1 MDEGVAETNRVLR
14 RVFVVASGPMRTV
27 LTEQLS
33 AAGFDVRD
41 TDDVEGVVNAV
52 QKFKPDVVLVEEFL
66 PRRAGRQVVLALR
79 ATGATFP
86 MAVAGVLSDVSVP
99 NILEWVRVGATD
111 IWKFPFTREIA
122 GRTRELIDELDR
134 SQVQLADMKTR
145 VLAFARRA
153 KLNGTVT
160 VFGGTPFE
168 GAATFVNGE
177 LDSGRFGATDGEG
190 ALEQILEVDDGPMSW
205 TETGGTQ
212 PVLPSAA
219 LAGFK
224 PRVLVAE
231 DDPSLRKLVMKQ
243 LENAGYTVE
252 GVADGQAALQ
262 LSRLKPWDVVIADLD
277 LPRLDGWG
285 LLRELRADVAQRE
298 IAVMVLSAHEGAVD
312 TLKAA
317 RAGARAYLKKS
328 GKARQLLDAMAL
340 LAAPRAKVWD
350 SLSARKETKIE
361 LRAVGP
367 LWVLRTLAELD
378 CQGTLELED
387 VMGKYSLSVSQG
399 HLTRARATHGSSLV
413 KGMEGVKVLLSSRG
427 EGVFRFENV
436 NKPDDAPWVY
446 EVLDETCAA
455 ARVEEQAKMSAAMA
469 QPGRLFLNEELA
481 ELYARRA
488 TAGELRV
495 LDAVKNSP
503 DDLDGLAKSSGLSR
517 GEVEPTLAELLRR
530 GVLETNSEAS

>member
-1 MDEGVAETNRVLR
+1 MDEGAAETNRVSR
-14 RVFVVASGPMRTV
+14 RVYVVASGAMRSV

-33 AAGFDVRD
+33 GAGFDVRD
-41 TDDVEGVVNAV
+41 TDDVDGVVTAV
-52 QKFKPDVVLVEEFL
+52 QQFKPDVVLVEEFL
-66 PRRAGRQVVLALR
+66 PRRAGRQIVLALR

-99 NILEWVRVGATD
+99 NVLEWLRVGATD

-122 GRTRELIDELDR
+122 ERTRELIDELDR

-145 VLAFARRA
+145 LLAFTRRA
-153 KLNGTVT
+153 RLTGTVT
-160 VFGGTPFE
+160 VFPGTPFE
-168 GAATFVNGE
+168 GAASFVNGE
-177 LDSGRFGATDGEG
+177 LEAGRFGTSEGEA
-190 ALEQILEVDDGPMSW
+190 ALEQILEIDDGPISW
-205 TETGGTQ
+205 KDSAGTE
-212 PVLPSAA
+212 PVVPSAA
-219 LAGFK
+219 TAGFK

-231 DDPSLRKLVMKQ
+231 DDPALRKLVMKQ
-243 LENAGYTVE
+243 LESAGYTVE
-252 GVADGQAALQ
+252 GVADGQAGLQ
-262 LSRLKPWDVVIADLD
+262 LARLKPWDVVIADLD

-285 LLRELRADVAQRE
+285 LLRELRSDVALRE

-328 GKARQLLDAMAL
+328 GKARQFLDAMAL

-350 SLSARKETKIE
+350 SLSARRETKIE

-367 LWVLRTLAELD
+367 VWVLRTLAELD

-413 KGMEGVKVLLSSRG
+413 KGMEGVRVLLSSRG
-427 EGVFRFENV
+427 EGVFRFEPV
-436 NKPDDAPWVY
+436 HQPDEAPWVY

-455 ARVEEQAKMSAAMA
+455 ARVEEQARLSAAMA

-488 TAGELRV
+488 SAGELRV
-495 LDAVKNSP
+495 LDAVKQSP
-503 DDLDGLAKSSGLSR
+503 DDLDGLASASGLPR
-517 GEVEPTLAELLRR
+517 GQVEPTLAELLRR
-530 GVLETNSEAS
+530 GVLATSSEVS